1 MYGWTCADGASNGGQ
16 EHSPTWVT
24 RLKTRNIDAL
34 CHSFEEL
41 PTVTTPTIPAPAH
54 HGRRASGPVAK
65 SKFRPEIQGLR
76 SLAVLMVVSYH
87 IWIGRVSGGVD
98 VFLLISAF
106 LMTLQFT
113 GRYKQGRPMDLVRH
127 WLHLFRRLL
136 PAVVVVL
143 VSTLAATFIFLPATR
158 WFEIVQQTWASLFY
172 FENRLLQDLAVDY
185 YATDHSMASPVQHF
199 WSLSIQGQVFILWPV
214 IFATAALVCRRFA
227 LRYRATL
234 VYVFAIIFLVSFVY
248 SIIFTASNQAVA
260 YFDTFA
266 RLWEFALGT
275 LVALILPALNF
286 SKPVRI
292 VMGWVGVAAMLSC
305 GILLQVQTAFPG
317 FVALWPTLAAV
328 AVIAAGQTG
337 SRFGVDRI
345 LSSKFL
351 VRLGDNSY
359 ALYLWH
365 WPILV
370 IALAWSGKDHAG
382 WLSGTVIIALSLT
395 LAFLTT
401 KFVEK
406 PFREWK
412 WPEVKRRRS
421 VIAIA
426 ACLAVVSAPLMA
438 FQYRLDLDEQAAEA
452 RMVFDNPGAKILS
465 PDYVNEAA
473 PNAPIQPTVERVG
486 RDWASLPADCSGDVK
501 PEAKSLQENC
511 KQNGVGADAT
521 KTVLVVGNSHSQ
533 QWLAAMAVLAEE
545 HHWRLYSLLYGGCP
559 FTTEDPESEPAC
571 NQFNSDVVNH
581 IREHT
586 PDALFMVGTAAVPSW
601 PDETLTYGFEDLIP
615 QVTELGI
622 HVVAVRDNPRF
633 NYSLRDCTLAK
644 GVDSPD
650 CRPLKADVLAE
661 PSPFDA
667 VTGKFEN
674 LSLLDLTDLICP
686 ELYCPPVIG
695 NTFVYL
701 DDNHL
706 TKTYV
711 QSMAGMLDE
720 RWFAATGWQ
729 R

>member
-1 MYGWTCADGASNGGQ
+1 MAEPGPGEVRKAVSSILELGAGGLNRVLWMLCAS
-16 EHSPTWVT
+16 
-24 RLKTRNIDAL
+24 RFK
-34 CHSFEEL
+34 EL
-41 PTVTTPTIPAPAH
+41 PNVTTPAITAPAH
-54 HGRRASGPVAK
+54 RGGRASGPVGK

-113 GRYKQGRPMDLVRH
+113 GRYKQGRPMDLLRH

-143 VSTLAATFIFLPATR
+143 LGTLTATFVLLPPTR
-158 WFEIVQQTWASLFY
+158 WAEIVQQAWASLFY
-172 FENRLLQDLAVDY
+172 YENWLLQQLAVDY

-199 WSLSIQGQVFILWPV
+199 WSLSIQGQVFIIWPV
-214 IFATAALVCRRFA
+214 IFAAVALLCRRFA

-248 SIIFTASNQAVA
+248 SIIFTATNQAVA

-275 LVALILPALNF
+275 LLALVLPGLNF
-286 SKPVRI
+286 SKPVR
-292 VMGWVGVAAMLSC
+292 VLMGWIGVIAMLTC
-305 GILLQVQTAFPG
+305 GIVLQVQTAFPG

-370 IALAWSGKDHAG
+370 IALGWSGKEHAG
-382 WLSGTVIIALSLT
+382 WLSGTAIIALSLT

-401 KFVEK
+401 KYIEK
-406 PFREWK
+406 PFRQWK
-412 WPEVKRRRS
+412 WPEMKRRRS
-421 VIAIA
+421 FIAIV
-426 ACLAVVSAPLMA
+426 ACLAVVTAPLMG
-438 FQYRLDLDEQAAEA
+438 FQYRQDLEQQAAEA
-452 RMVFDNPGAKILS
+452 RMVFDNPGAKALL
-465 PDYVNEAA
+465 PTYVNEVA
-473 PNAPIQPTVERVG
+473 PNALTQPTAERIG
-486 RDWASLPADCSGDVK
+486 RDWAKLPDGCSGDTK
-501 PEAKSLQENC
+501 PESQLLRDNC
-511 KQNGVGADAT
+511 QQNNVGSDAT
-521 KTVLVVGNSHSQ
+521 KTVLVLGNSHSQ
-533 QWLAAMAVLAEE
+533 QWLAALGQMAEE
-545 HHWRLYSLLYGGCP
+545 HHWRLYALLYGACP
-559 FTTEDPESEPAC
+559 FATDDSDVEPECNEFNREVRKHIEEHAPDAIFTVGTKAEPSEP
-571 NQFNSDVVNH
+571 
-581 IREHT
+581 
-586 PDALFMVGTAAVPSW
+586 
-601 PDETLTYGFEDLIP
+601 DEKLTHGFEELVSE
-615 QVTELGI
+615 VTARGTEVI
-622 HVVAVRDNPRF
+622 AVRDNPRF
-633 NYSLRDCTLAK
+633 TYSLTDCTLSK

-650 CRPLKADVLAE
+650 CRPLKADVLAD
-661 PSPFDA
+661 PSPFEE
-667 VTGKFEN
+667 VMGKYQ
-674 LSLLDLTDLICP
+674 DLFLIDMTDLICIG
-686 ELYCPPVIG
+686 LYCPPIIG

-711 QSMAGMLDE
+711 KSMTDMLDE

>member
-1 MYGWTCADGASNGGQ
+1 
-16 EHSPTWVT
+16 
-24 RLKTRNIDAL
+24 
-34 CHSFEEL
+34 
-41 PTVTTPTIPAPAH
+41 
-54 HGRRASGPVAK
+54 
-65 SKFRPEIQGLR
+65 
-76 SLAVLMVVSYH
+76 MVVSYH

-158 WFEIVQQTWASLFY
+158 WVEIVQQTWASLFY
-172 FENRLLQDLAVDY
+172 FENKLLQDLAVDY

-199 WSLSIQGQVFILWPV
+199 WSLSIQGQVFILWPI
-214 IFATAALVCRRFA
+214 IFATVALVCRRFA
-227 LRYRATL
+227 LRYRAML
-234 VYVFAIIFLVSFVY
+234 MYVFAVIFLVSFVY
-248 SIIFTASNQAVA
+248 SIVFTANNQAVA

-286 SKPVRI
+286 SKPVR
-292 VMGWVGVAAMLSC
+292 VLMGWVGVAAMLTC

-382 WLSGTVIIALSLT
+382 WLSGTVIVALSLV

-412 WPEVKRRRS
+412 WPEAKRRRS

-426 ACLAVVSAPLMA
+426 ACLAVVSAPLVA
-438 FQYRLDLDEQAAEA
+438 FQYRLDLDERAAQA
-452 RMVFDNPGAKILS
+452 RMVVDNPGAMVLS

-486 RDWASLPADCSGDVK
+486 RDWASLPDDCSGDVK
-501 PEAKSLQENC
+501 PESTLLQENC

-521 KTVLVVGNSHSQ
+521 KTVVVVGNSHSQ
-533 QWLAAMAVLAEE
+533 QWLGAMEVLAEE

-559 FTTEDPESEPAC
+559 FTTEDPESEPGC
-571 NQFNSDVVNH
+571 NQFNGDVLNH
-581 IREHT
+581 LREHS
-586 PDALFMVGTAAVPSW
+586 PDALFTVGTAAVPSW

-615 QVTELGI
+615 QITGLGI
-622 HVVAVRDNPRF
+622 DVVAVRDNPRF
-633 NYSLRDCTLAK
+633 NYSLRDCALDK

-650 CRPLKADVLAE
+650 CRPLKADVLAQ

-667 VTGKFEN
+667 VNGKFEN
-674 LSLLDLTDLICP
+674 LSLLDLTDLMCP

-711 QSMAGMLDE
+711 KTMAGMLDE